1 MAAPP
6 TSRTDHVD
14 RHRGLAV
21 FAALLAASAWG
32 GAAGLVVG
40 FLGLG
45 PAVESRLPF
54 ASPVFGGVA
63 LAAVVAVPMSI
74 LAVLA
79 WRGDPRTG
87 DAAVICGVLQVGW
100 IVVELLFI
108 WELSFFHPLYLV
120 IGLVLIF
127 VGRRIR
133 GSVGSASWS

>member
-1 MAAPP
+1 MLVPP
-6 TSRTDHVD
+6 DHAGH
-14 RHRGLAV
+14 HRALAV
-21 FAALLAASAWG
+21 FAAVLATSAWA
-32 GAAGLVVG
+32 GAAGLIVG

-45 PAVESRLPF
+45 PEVESRLPF
-54 ASPVFGGVA
+54 ASPVFGGLA
-63 LAAVVAVPMSI
+63 LIAVVAVPMSI

-87 DAAVICGVLQVGW
+87 DAAVACGVLQVGW

-108 WELSFFHPLYLV
+108 RELSFFHPLYVV

-133 GSVGSASWS
+133 RSVGSGSWS